1 MKAIAALVLI
11 CVVWYVTL
19 TVCDW
24 LVEEEDDEQ

>member
-11 CVVWYVTL
+11 CAVWYVTL

-24 LVEEEDDEQ
+24 LVEEDDT